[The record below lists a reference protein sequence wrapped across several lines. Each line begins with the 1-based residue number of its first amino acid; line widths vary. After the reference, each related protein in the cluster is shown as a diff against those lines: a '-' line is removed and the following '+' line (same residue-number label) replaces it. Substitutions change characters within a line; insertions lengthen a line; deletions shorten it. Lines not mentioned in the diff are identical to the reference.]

1 MTLCDIPFT
10 DETYMKTKEYISQV
24 LEKNLENIRT
34 VLDVYEH
41 YAYLLDEKSKVEKF
55 VGASVPRTREEIT
68 NNITKYKNV
77 IQEIIKLVPSYVRMN
92 MILVDACEIK
102 K

>member
-1 MTLCDIPFT
+1 MTLNDIPFT
-10 DETYMKTKEYISQV
+10 DETYVKTKEYIEKV
-24 LEKNLENIRT
+24 LDMNLQNVRT

-41 YAYLLDEKSKVEKF
+41 YAYLLDEKAKVEKF
-55 VGASVPRTREEIT
+55 VGSNVVRTREEIT

-77 IQEIIKLVPSYVRMN
+77 IQEIIKSVPSYVRMN